1 MDTKHLI
8 TFITFSEE
16 KSYLKA
22 SFKLNYAPSTLA
34 EHILSLENELGVKL
48 VESKGKRTVL
58 TKGGE
63 QFLQYARKIMEIYK
77 TACKDMSSL
86 NAIKGTLRVM
96 TVESLGLYSMAPVF
110 TQFMTKYPDVTLSIS
125 IGNCN
130 AIYDKLRNDEIDMA
144 YLYEMEP
151 VQRSDIETMVLFK
164 EPLCFAAAP
173 NHPLAKKEKVKPKD
187 FQHQMLVMAQKD
199 CYYSR
204 KIENMLFENQVK
216 IKNKLELDSG
226 SLIKKYVCSG
236 SGITLLPYS
245 IMKEDVEAGRLVVLD
260 WAGEKWEAYA
270 QIVFMKKEW
279 IMPSIPA
286 LIQVSKKL
294 SDKIQDDSL

>member
-58 TKGGE
+58 TKGEE

-96 TVESLGLYSMAPVF
+96 TVESLGLYSMAP
-110 TQFMTKYPDVTLSIS
+110 K
-125 IGNCN
+125 
-130 AIYDKLRNDEIDMA
+130 
-144 YLYEMEP
+144 
-151 VQRSDIETMVLFK
+151 
-164 EPLCFAAAP
+164 
-173 NHPLAKKEKVKPKD
+173 
-187 FQHQMLVMAQKD
+187 
-199 CYYSR
+199 
-204 KIENMLFENQVK
+204 
-216 IKNKLELDSG
+216 
-226 SLIKKYVCSG
+226 
-236 SGITLLPYS
+236 
-245 IMKEDVEAGRLVVLD
+245 
-260 WAGEKWEAYA
+260 
-270 QIVFMKKEW
+270 
-279 IMPSIPA
+279 
-286 LIQVSKKL
+286 
-294 SDKIQDDSL
+294 